1 MKLNWNLRRG
11 GGGWGLRKKSLLS
24 GGGGMELHIVFFG
37 QYVII
42 QANLIFP
49 LYYKKMPLRYKYYP
63 ISTKW
68 ESFLHTP

>member
-1 MKLNWNLRRG
+1 MKLNWNLQRG
-11 GGGWGLRKKSLLS
+11 GGGVGKKSLLS
-24 GGGGMELHIVFFG
+24 GGGGGGMELHIAFFG